1 MKTLTDKQEAIL
13 DYLKQMIQEDGR
25 PPSLREI
32 MQKFKYKGIKAVED
46 HLNALENKGYIK
58 RLKGLARGIEIMGM
72 RTIDTIELPI
82 LGRIA
87 AGTPILAEENL
98 EGTIAI
104 DKSWV
109 KDRNSFILHVKGNSM
124 IEAGIHDGDY
134 AIIKQNYSPEN
145 HDIVVALIDNEA
157 TLKRFY
163 KKDNKIILKPEN
175 SSMDPIIIECGK
187 SNIMIIGKLTGIY
200 RQLN

>member
-1 MKTLTDKQEAIL
+1 MKTLTGKQTSVLE
-13 DYLKQMIQEDGR
+13 YLKKNIQEEGR

-32 MQKFKYKGIKAVED
+32 MQKFKYKSIKTAED
-46 HLNALENKGYIK
+46 HLEAIENKGYIK
-58 RLKGLARGIEIMGM
+58 RIKGIARGIEKSGLREINA
-72 RTIDTIELPI
+72 IELPI

-87 AGTPILAEENL
+87 AGTPTLAEENM
-98 EGTIAI
+98 EGTIAV

-109 KDRNSFILHVKGNSM
+109 KDSNSFVLHIKGDSM

-134 AIIKQNYSPEN
+134 AIIKQNYSPDN
-145 HDIVVALIDNEA
+145 DDIVAAVIDNEA

-175 SSMDPIIIECGK
+175 SSMSPIVIERGK
-187 SNIMIIGKLTGIY
+187 SNIMIIGKLIGLY
-200 RQLN
+200 RRI

>member
-1 MKTLTDKQEAIL
+1 MKTLTNKQGAIL
-13 DYLKQMIQEDGR
+13 EYLKNTIQDDGR

-32 MQKFKYKGIKAVED
+32 MLHFKYKGIKAVED
-46 HLNALENKGYIK
+46 HLNAIENKGYIK
-58 RLKGLARGIEIMGM
+58 RIKGLSRGIEIAGLKKL
-72 RTIDTIELPI
+72 DAIELPI
-82 LGRIA
+82 LGNIA
-87 AGTPILAEENL
+87 AGTPILAEENI

-145 HDIVVALIDNEA
+145 SDIVVALIENEA

-163 KKDNKIILKPEN
+163 KKENKIILKPEN
-175 SSMDPIIIECGK
+175 SSMEPIIIESGK